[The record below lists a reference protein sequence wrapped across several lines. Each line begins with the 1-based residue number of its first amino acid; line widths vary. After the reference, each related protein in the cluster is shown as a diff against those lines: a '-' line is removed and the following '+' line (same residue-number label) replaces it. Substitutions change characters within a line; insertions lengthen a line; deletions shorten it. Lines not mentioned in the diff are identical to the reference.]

1 MKKISIIIVAVAVTM
16 YSCKSGGSKI
26 AGVWHAYKLE
36 NKLIDSDFAFT
47 QKVIDTLG
55 MGHDDATN
63 IQLYNTANMDSLR
76 KALQVQHDEAFEVQK
91 NEVRNTIFTLKDGGM
106 AILSFNGELDT
117 SKWKL
122 VNNKQLIFT
131 DMKGPEAGD
140 STVAMD
146 IEQLTDTLLEVRMTK
161 DIDTSF
167 IFFKRES
174 KK

>member
-1 MKKISIIIVAVAVTM
+1 
-16 YSCKSGGSKI
+16 
-26 AGVWHAYKLE
+26 
-36 NKLIDSDFAFT
+36 
-47 QKVIDTLG
+47 
-55 MGHDDATN
+55 
-63 IQLYNTANMDSLR
+63 
-76 KALQVQHDEAFEVQK
+76 
-91 NEVRNTIFTLKDGGM
+91 M